1 MTVFPT
7 ASDTARPVR
16 LPERFRVWTSEALQG
31 KYGDEAMEHYAL
43 TLDDIENFSELT
55 AQEKY
60 NVSIKRIAECA
71 PIRICEYEEVSGAAT
86 LGLAI
91 DHCVPVTYKGE
102 NVCGSISHL
111 TINYERALKFGIN
124 GYERELD
131 ERLAMAEGRHKEVLS
146 GMKNVIESMRI
157 WHTRYVDELKKGK
170 RGERDAAAVQILQK
184 VPFEPAETF
193 HEALQTVWFVF
204 SFVRLCGNWP
214 GIGRLDLLLGDYL
227 KKDLENGSIT
237 YERAGELL
245 ASFFIKGT
253 EWIRTKGYWESGDA
267 QHYQNIVLSGV
278 DEDGREVTNEVTY
291 LILEIMEELPISDF
305 PVSVR
310 VNKNSP
316 VKLLELMA
324 RVVRHGGGV
333 VAMYD
338 EDAIINGFVSQGY
351 ELPEARRFA
360 NDGCWE
366 VQIPGATCFEYTP
379 FDGLKILNRVIGAAP
394 DSDEAEIPDFKS
406 IDELWSAFETGL
418 QNEIDLI
425 YDYAVAKKFGERGDK
440 AAPQDPCSVIDL
452 FEDGCIENA
461 ESYMQL
467 GAKYTVRSPHLG
479 GAPDIANSILA
490 INKLVFEKKLIP
502 FRELIM
508 CLRNNWADNEPLRLY
523 ARNKITYYGNDD
535 DEADEYMRRVVEIF
549 CRTVNTTAAAHRD
562 NPVKFIPGI
571 STFGRQI
578 EWAPSRS
585 ATAFGA
591 RRGDVLSGN
600 GSPTPGT
607 DFSGASAI
615 VRSYCKSMP
624 MNATCGAALDL
635 KILPESL
642 KGENGVEALRSIFR
656 AVVILGGSFV
666 QIDTVDTATLRAAQ
680 KHPEDYKSLSV
691 RVSGWNARFVTLN
704 EEWQNMII
712 DRSCQKI

>member
-7 ASDTARPVR
+7 AGESARPIR
-16 LPERFRVWTSEALQG
+16 LPEYLRNWANESLHC

-43 TLDDIENFSELT
+43 PMDDVENFDDLS
-55 AQEKY
+55 AQKKY
-60 NVSIKRIAECA
+60 NAAIRQIAENA
-71 PIRICEYEEVSGAAT
+71 PVRICEYEEVSGAAT
-86 LGLAI
+86 LGMAI

-102 NVCGSISHL
+102 NVFGSISHL
-111 TINYERALKFGIN
+111 TINYERTLKYGIN
-124 GYERELD
+124 GYEREID
-131 ERLAMAEGRHKEVLS
+131 EKLKTAEGRHREVLL
-146 GMKNVIESMRI
+146 GMKNVIESMRV
-157 WHTRYVDELKKGK
+157 WHARYIEALK
-170 RGERDAAAVQILQK
+170 RGERGDRDATAVQILER
-184 VPFEPAETF
+184 VPFEPAASF
-193 HEALQTVWFVF
+193 HEALQSVWFVF

-214 GIGRLDLLLGDYL
+214 GIGRLDVLLGDYL
-227 KKDLENGSIT
+227 KKDLESGGIT
-237 YERAGELL
+237 PDRARELL

-253 EWIRTKGYWESGDA
+253 EWIRSSGHWISGDA
-267 QHYQNIVLSGV
+267 QHYQNIVLGGV
-278 DEDGREVTNEVTY
+278 DGDGNEVTNDVTY
-291 LILEIMEELPISDF
+291 LILEIVEELPISDF
-305 PVSVR
+305 PISVR

-316 VKLLELMA
+316 DKLLGSMA

-338 EDAIINGFVSQGY
+338 EDEIIKGFLSQGY
-351 ELPEARRFA
+351 DIREARCFA

-366 VQIPGATCFEYTP
+366 VQIPGATCFEYNP
-379 FDGLKILNRVIGAAP
+379 FDGLKIFNRVIGA
-394 DSDEAEIPDFKS
+394 DSDSDKAEIPEFNS
-406 IDELWSAFETGL
+406 IDELWSAFETSL
-418 QNEIDLI
+418 REQIDFI
-425 YDYAVAKKFGERGDK
+425 YRYSVIENFGERGEK
-440 AAPQDPCSVIDL
+440 VLPKEPCSVIDL

-479 GAPDIANSILA
+479 GAPDVANSLLA
-490 INKLVFEKKLIP
+490 INKLVFEERLIT
-502 FRELIM
+502 FKELVE
-508 CLRNNWADNEPLRLY
+508 CLRNNWEGSEPLRLY
-523 ARNKITYYGNDD
+523 AHGKITYYGNDD

-549 CRTVNTTAAAHRD
+549 CRAVDGIAAKHPD

-578 EWAPSRS
+578 EWAPSRG

-624 MNATCGAALDL
+624 MLATCGSALDL
-635 KILPESL
+635 KIFPESL
-642 KGENGVEALRSIFR
+642 KGENGIEALKALFR
-656 AVVILGGSFV
+656 AVVTLGGSFV
-666 QIDTVDTATLRAAQ
+666 QIDTVDTETLRAAQ
-680 KHPEDYKSLSV
+680 KHPEDYKTLSV

-712 DRSCQKI
+712 DRSCQGI

>member
-7 ASDTARPVR
+7 AGDTARPIR
-16 LPERFRVWTSEALQG
+16 LPEYLRSWAYESLHC
-31 KYGDEAMEHYAL
+31 KYGDEAIAHYAL
-43 TLDDIENFSELT
+43 PLDDIEDFAELSE
-55 AQEKY
+55 QEKY
-60 NVSIKRIAECA
+60 NTAIRRIAENA
-71 PIRICEYEEVSGAAT
+71 PLRICEYEELFGAAT
-86 LGLAI
+86 LGMAI

-102 NVCGSISHL
+102 NVFGSISHL
-111 TINYERALKFGIN
+111 TINYERTLKFGIN
-124 GYERELD
+124 GYERDID
-131 ERLAMAEGRHKEVLS
+131 EKLLSADGRQREVLL
-146 GMKNVIESMRI
+146 GMKNVISSMRI
-157 WHTRYVDELKKGK
+157 WHTRYINELKKGK
-170 RGERDAAAVQILQK
+170 RGERDAAAVQILER
-184 VPFEPAETF
+184 VPFESARTF
-193 HEALQTVWFVF
+193 HEALQSIWFVF

-214 GIGRLDLLLGDYL
+214 GIGRLDALLGDYL
-227 KKDLENGSIT
+227 KTDLENGSIT
-237 YERAGELL
+237 HERARELL

-253 EWIRTKGYWESGDA
+253 EWIRSSGHWISGDA
-267 QHYQNIVLSGV
+267 QHYQNIVLAGV
-278 DEDGREVTNEVTY
+278 DEDGNEVTNDVTY
-291 LILEIMEELPISDF
+291 LVLEIVEELPISDF
-305 PVSVR
+305 PISVR

-316 VKLLELMA
+316 DKLLEHMA

-338 EDAIINGFVSQGY
+338 EEQIINGFVSQGY
-351 ELPEARRFA
+351 ELREARRFA

-379 FDGLKILNRVIGAAP
+379 FDGLKILNRVIGA
-394 DSDEAEIPDFKS
+394 DSDEFDIPDFKS

-418 QNEIDLI
+418 KEHIDFI
-425 YDYAVAKKFGERGDK
+425 YDYAVVKNFGERGERV
-440 AAPQDPCSVIDL
+440 APKEPSSVIDL

-490 INKLVFEKKLIP
+490 INKLVFEKKLIT
-502 FRELIM
+502 FKELVE
-508 CLRNNWADNEPLRLY
+508 CLRNNWEGNEPLRLY
-523 ARNKITYYGNDD
+523 AHNKITYYGNDD

-549 CRTVNTTAAAHRD
+549 CRTVNDTAAEHRD

-578 EWAPSRS
+578 EWAPGRS

-615 VRSYCKSMP
+615 LRSYCKSMP
-624 MNATCGAALDL
+624 MMATCGSALDL
-635 KILPESL
+635 KIFPESL
-642 KGENGVEALRSIFR
+642 KGENGIEALKSIFR

-666 QIDTVDTATLRAAQ
+666 QIDTVDTETLRAAQ
-680 KHPEDYKSLSV
+680 KHPEDYKTLSV

-712 DRSCQKI
+712 DRSCQGI